1 MLAPGV
7 RAARYGV
14 ATLFFTG
21 GLIFSTW
28 AARIPAIQQNLGMSN
43 SLLGAVLLGLTV
55 GAMISMPFAGWLIAR
70 SGSRRLTTVAAL
82 IQCVML
88 PLLPLAPTPWLL
100 TGALLFTGMSNG
112 MLNVAMNDQAV
123 AVERLYG
130 RPIMSSFH
138 ALFSLGGMAGA
149 AAGSWMASR
158 QVVPL
163 VHFTGVAILVT
174 LMTIIA
180 LRNLISN
187 QPETSVKTPLFVVP
201 TRALL
206 GLAVIAF
213 CVLLGEGAMADW
225 SAVYLA
231 QTQPGDPQL
240 PPLGYAA
247 FSLAM
252 ALGRFNG
259 DWLTARFG
267 PLIIFRVSGI
277 LASLG
282 LLMALAV
289 NQPAFVLAGFAAVG
303 FGFSTVVPLV
313 FSAAGRTKG
322 LPSSTA
328 LASVTTLGYFGFL
341 AGPPLIGFGADLFS
355 LRASLGVVVV
365 LSATIALLA
374 GSVEREE

>member
-1 MLAPGV
+1 M
-7 RAARYGV
+7 
-14 ATLFFTG
+14 FFVG

-28 AARIPAIQQNLGMSN
+28 AARIPAIQENLHMSN
-43 SLLGAVLLGLTV
+43 SLLGTVLLGLTV
-55 GAMISMPFAGWLIAR
+55 GAMFSMPFAGWLIAR
-70 SGSRRLTTVAAL
+70 SGSSRLTTIAAL
-82 IQCVML
+82 IQCGML
-88 PLLPLAPTPWLL
+88 PLLTLAPTPWLL
-100 TGALLFTGMSNG
+100 AVVLLITGMSNG
-112 MLNVAMNDQAV
+112 MLNVAVNDQAV

-138 ALFSLGGMAGA
+138 ALFSLGGMFGA
-149 AAGSWMASR
+149 AVGSLMASR
-158 QVVPL
+158 QVAPL
-163 VHFTGVAILVT
+163 THFGGVAVLVT
-174 LMTIIA
+174 LLTLAA
-180 LRNLISN
+180 LRTLITSG
-187 QPETSVKTPLFVVP
+187 PESTGKTSLFVVP

-231 QTQPGDPQL
+231 QTLPGNPQL

-267 PLIIFRVSGI
+267 PLVILRVSGI
-277 LASLG
+277 MAASG

-365 LSATIALLA
+365 LSAMIAVLA
-374 GSVEREE
+374 GSVERGK